1 MRSIKQFIHKF
12 PTCIGKAV
20 LIKYLANMPAEN
32 LQEFHKII
40 QDLKSGKTAPIY
52 LLHGEETYFV
62 DEIASYIEH
71 HALNEMEKAF
81 NQHVFYAKDVEI
93 GQVIEASRR
102 FPMMANHQVVIVK
115 EAQNWRQIDDLLPYF
130 EHPVPSTILVICY
143 KGKKVDGRS
152 KLLKISKK
160 FVSFESKKLY
170 EESELP
176 KWISNLVKT
185 KGFAIDD
192 QNTLL
197 IADFIGNDLNRI
209 NNELDKLIINKAQ
222 DKQITQQ
229 DIENYIGISKEF
241 NTFELIKAIAQ
252 KNARK
257 VFHINHHLSN
267 KKEFSIIPFLAML
280 NGYVTKSCDLK
291 QRGLKDQK
299 SIMSAGVNFMQAKDY
314 EHFLQHYSLT
324 GLYAI
329 LSLIAAFDLRSKGVD
344 QNALSDMELMKEFL
358 FNVLAQ
364 A

>member
-1 MRSIKQFIHKF
+1 
-12 PTCIGKAV
+12 
-20 LIKYLANMPAEN
+20 MPAEN

-52 LLHGEETYFV
+52 LLHGEETYFI
-62 DEIASYIEH
+62 DEIASFIEH
-71 HALNEMEKAF
+71 HVLNEMEKAF

-102 FPMMANHQVVIVK
+102 FPMMANHQVVLVK
-115 EAQNWRQIDDLLPYF
+115 EAQNWRQIEELVPYF

-143 KGKKVDGRS
+143 KGKKVDGRG
-152 KLLKISKK
+152 KLLKVAKK
-160 FVSFESKKLY
+160 FVCFEAKKLY

-176 KWISNLVKT
+176 KWISNLVKS
-185 KGFAIDD
+185 KGFSIED
-192 QNTLL
+192 QNAML

-209 NNELDKLIINKAQ
+209 SNELDKLSINKTQ

-241 NTFELIKAIAQ
+241 NSFELIKAIAQ

-267 KKEFSIIPFLAML
+267 QKEFSIIPFLAMF
-280 NGYVTKSCDLK
+280 NGYISKACDLK
-291 QRGLKDQK
+291 QRGIKDQK

-314 EHFLQHYSLT
+314 EHLLQHYSLQ
-324 GLYAI
+324 GLFSMLA
-329 LSLIAAFDLRSKGVD
+329 LIADFDLRSKGVD
-344 QNALSDMELMKEFL
+344 QNAVSNTELMKEFL
-358 FNVLAQ
+358 FMVLTLN
-364 A
+364 